1 MIKVLHLISGGDTG
15 GAKTHIF
22 TLMKGLSEKVD
33 AKIICFIKDTFY
45 DEARELGFNIEVFE
59 QRKRS
64 DLSVVTRLSD
74 EVKKGKYDIVHAHG
88 ARANFIAMFLKNK
101 ISVPMVTTIH
111 SDYKLDFKDNFY
123 KNLIYTSLNKMA
135 LKKFDHYICVSDN
148 FKDMLVNRGFDEKKI
163 HVLYN
168 GIDTSESIDIIPK
181 ETFLEKHKILY
192 NGEFIVGIA
201 ARLDRVKDHETFI
214 RAAKKVLDENTDVI
228 FLIAG
233 DGDERVHLED
243 TVRDLKIEDKVYFLN
258 FVKDKYSFFNAID
271 VNVLTSLS
279 ESFPY
284 VILEAALIGVSTIS
298 TRVGGIPEI
307 VKDDETGYLFDV
319 GDSTS
324 LSKYILDLYSDRE
337 KLEALGNNVREDVK
351 KHYSH
356 EAMGEKQ
363 FEIYQEIL
371 QGGNKWKSLTKMEDF
386 LVL

>member
-22 TLMKGLSEKVD
+22 TLMKGLEGKVD

-45 DEARELGFNIEVFE
+45 DEAKELGYNIEVFE

-74 EVKKGKYDIVHAHG
+74 EIKKAGYDIVHAHG

-111 SDYKLDFKDNFY
+111 SDYMLDFKDSFY
-123 KNLIYTSLNKMA
+123 KNLIYTGLNKMA

-148 FKDMLVNRGFDEKKI
+148 FKDMLIDRGFNPKKI

-168 GIDTSESIDIIPK
+168 GINTDENIDILPK
-181 ETFLEKHKILY
+181 DAFLEKHKIIY

-201 ARLDRVKDHETFI
+201 ARLDKVKDHETFI
-214 RAAKKVLDENTDVI
+214 RAAKKVLDKNTDI
-228 FLIAG
+228 YFLIAG
-233 DGDERVHLED
+233 SGDERTRLED
-243 TVRDLKIEDKVYFLN
+243 LAKDFKISDKVYFLN

-271 VNVLTSLS
+271 VNVLTSIS

-284 VILEAALIGVSTIS
+284 VILEAALVGVPTIA
-298 TRVGGIPEI
+298 TRVGGIPQI

-319 GDSTS
+319 GDDEA
-324 LSKYILDLYSDRE
+324 LSKHILDLYSDKE
-337 KLEALGNNVREDVK
+337 KLKMLGTNMKENVKEN
-351 KHYSH
+351 YSH
-356 EAMGEKQ
+356 EAMGRTQ
-363 FEIYQEIL
+363 YEIYKEIL
-371 QGGNKWKSLTKMEDF
+371 LGGNKWKS
-386 LVL
+386 

>member
-22 TLMKGLSEKVD
+22 TLMKGLEGKVD

-45 DEARELGFNIEVFE
+45 DEAKELGYNIEVFE

-74 EVKKGKYDIVHAHG
+74 EIKKAGYDIVHAHG

-111 SDYKLDFKDNFY
+111 SDYMLDFKDSFY
-123 KNLIYTSLNKMA
+123 KNLIYTGLNKMA

-148 FKDMLVNRGFDEKKI
+148 FKDMLIDRGFNPKKI

-168 GIDTSESIDIIPK
+168 GINTDENIDILPK
-181 ETFLEKHKILY
+181 DAFLEKHKIIY

-201 ARLDRVKDHETFI
+201 ARLDKVKDHETFI
-214 RAAKKVLDENTDVI
+214 RAAKKVLDKNTDI
-228 FLIAG
+228 YFLIAG
-233 DGDERVHLED
+233 SGDERTRLED
-243 TVRDLKIEDKVYFLN
+243 LAKDFKISDKVYFLN

-271 VNVLTSLS
+271 VNVLTSIS

-284 VILEAALIGVSTIS
+284 VILEAALVGVPTIA
-298 TRVGGIPEI
+298 TRVGGIPQI

-319 GDSTS
+319 GDDEA
-324 LSKYILDLYSDRE
+324 LSKHILDLYSDKE
-337 KLEALGNNVREDVK
+337 KLKMLGTNMKENVKEN
-351 KHYSH
+351 YSH
-356 EAMGEKQ
+356 EAMGRTQ
-363 FEIYQEIL
+363 YEIYKEIL
-371 QGGNKWKSLTKMEDF
+371 LGGNK
-386 LVL
+386 

>member
-22 TLMKGLSEKVD
+22 TLMKGLEGKVD

-45 DEARELGFNIEVFE
+45 DEAKELGYNIEVFE

-74 EVKKGKYDIVHAHG
+74 EIKKAGYDIVHAHG

-111 SDYKLDFKDNFY
+111 SDYMLDFKDSFY
-123 KNLIYTSLNKMA
+123 KNLIYTGLNKMA

-148 FKDMLVNRGFDEKKI
+148 FKDMLIDRGFNPKKI

-168 GIDTSESIDIIPK
+168 GINTDENIDILPK
-181 ETFLEKHKILY
+181 DAFLEKHKIIY

-201 ARLDRVKDHETFI
+201 ARLDKVKDHETFI
-214 RAAKKVLDENTDVI
+214 RAAKKVLDKNTDI
-228 FLIAG
+228 YFLIAG
-233 DGDERVHLED
+233 SGDERTRLED
-243 TVRDLKIEDKVYFLN
+243 LAKDFKISDKVYFLN

-271 VNVLTSLS
+271 VNVLTSIS

-284 VILEAALIGVSTIS
+284 VILEAALVGVPTIA
-298 TRVGGIPEI
+298 TRVGGIPQI

-319 GDSTS
+319 GDDEA
-324 LSKYILDLYSDRE
+324 LSKHILDLYSDKE
-337 KLEALGNNVREDVK
+337 KLKMLGSNMKENVKEN
-351 KHYSH
+351 YSH
-356 EAMGEKQ
+356 EAMGRTQ
-363 FEIYQEIL
+363 YEIYKEIL
-371 QGGNKWKSLTKMEDF
+371 LGGNKWKS
-386 LVL
+386 

>member
-22 TLMKGLSEKVD
+22 TLMKGLEGKVD

-45 DEARELGFNIEVFE
+45 DEAKELGYNIEVFE

-74 EVKKGKYDIVHAHG
+74 EIKKAGYDIVHAHG

-111 SDYKLDFKDNFY
+111 SDYMLDFKDSFY
-123 KNLIYTSLNKMA
+123 KNLIYTGLNKMA

-148 FKDMLVNRGFDEKKI
+148 FKDMLIDRGFNPKKI

-168 GIDTSESIDIIPK
+168 GINTDENIDILPK
-181 ETFLEKHKILY
+181 DAFLEKHKIIY

-201 ARLDRVKDHETFI
+201 ARLDKVKDHETFI
-214 RAAKKVLDENTDVI
+214 RAAKKVLDKNTDI
-228 FLIAG
+228 YFLIAG
-233 DGDERVHLED
+233 SGDERTRLED
-243 TVRDLKIEDKVYFLN
+243 LAKDFKISDKVYFLN

-271 VNVLTSLS
+271 VNVLTSIS

-284 VILEAALIGVSTIS
+284 VILEAALVGVPTIA
-298 TRVGGIPEI
+298 TRVGGIPQI

-319 GDSTS
+319 GDDEA
-324 LSKYILDLYSDRE
+324 LSKHILDLYSDKE
-337 KLEALGNNVREDVK
+337 KLKMLGSNMKENVKEN
-351 KHYSH
+351 YSH
-356 EAMGEKQ
+356 EAMGRTQ
-363 FEIYQEIL
+363 YEIYKEIL
-371 QGGNKWKSLTKMEDF
+371 LGGNK
-386 LVL
+386 